1 MMVKIGVIREGKIPV
16 DKRVPL
22 IPEHINQL
30 TKDYPDI
37 RVWVQRSE
45 LRCYPDEE
53 YAGAGIAVKDSV
65 ADCDILLG
73 VKEVPVPELVAGK
86 TYLFFSHTTKEQPYN
101 RGLLRAILQKNI
113 TLIDYENL
121 TDQHGHRIV
130 AFGRYAGIV
139 GAYNGLL
146 TYGRKFNLF
155 NLRRAHTCFDLADL
169 TTEYAKIKLPP
180 IKIAITG
187 GGRVAHGAM
196 EVLDGAGIRKVSV
209 KEYLEQEFDQPVYAQ
224 LHSHHYNKHRQGA
237 AFSDDD
243 FHRHPE
249 EFVPDFLKFAWQTD
263 LLIAG
268 AYWDPAAPVLF
279 TKEDLLNEKFRIKV
293 IADIT
298 CDIEGSIPTTIRP
311 TTIDEPFYDYSPR
324 DFAEAP
330 PFSASENITVMAID
344 NLPNELPRNASQ
356 DFGRE
361 LINHVLPLFVTGDDE
376 QVLERAT
383 IARNGRLTP
392 KYQYLSSYVA
402 GGQ

>member
-1 MMVKIGVIREGKIPV
+1 MIKIGIIREGKIPV

-22 IPEHINQL
+22 IPEHILQL
-30 TKDYPDI
+30 TGKYPELE
-37 RVWVQRSE
+37 VCVQKSE
-45 LRCYPDEE
+45 VRCYPDKD
-53 YAGAGIAVKDSV
+53 YLTAGIAVEESV
-65 ADCDILLG
+65 AGCDILLG
-73 VKEVPVPELVAGK
+73 VKEVPIPELVAGK
-86 TYLFFSHTTKEQPYN
+86 TYMFFSHTTKEQPYN
-101 RGLLRAILQKNI
+101 RNLLREILKKNI

-121 TDQHGHRIV
+121 TDQHGRRIV

-146 TYGRKFNLF
+146 TYGRKFGLF
-155 NLRRAHTCFDLADL
+155 NLRRAHACFDLADL
-169 TTEYAKIKLPP
+169 TTEYDKIKLPP

-196 EVLDGAGIRKVSV
+196 EVLDGAGIRQVPP
-209 KEYLEQEFDQPVYAQ
+209 KEYLQQEFAEAVYTQ
-224 LHSHHYNKHRQGA
+224 LHSHHYNKHRLGA

-249 EFVPDFLKFAWQTD
+249 EFESDFLKFARQTD

-279 TKEDLLNEKFRIKV
+279 TKEDVTREGFRIKV

-311 TTIDEPFYDYSPR
+311 TTLDDPFYDYSPQT
-324 DFAEAP
+324 FSEMP
-330 PFSASENITVMAID
+330 PFSDPKNITVMAID

-361 LINHVLPLFVTGDDE
+361 LVNNVLPLFVTGDE
-376 QVLERAT
+376 EEVLARAT
-383 IARNGRLTP
+383 IAHQGKLTP
-392 KYQYLSSYVA
+392 KFHYLKPYVA
-402 GGQ
+402 GE